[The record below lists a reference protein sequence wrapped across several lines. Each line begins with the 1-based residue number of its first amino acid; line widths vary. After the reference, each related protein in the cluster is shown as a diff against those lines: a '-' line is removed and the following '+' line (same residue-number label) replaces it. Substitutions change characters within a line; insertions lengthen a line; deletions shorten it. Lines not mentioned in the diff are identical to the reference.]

1 MRDLVGLVE
10 GLDGGRDGGERCD
23 LRAGKELGFE
33 LIGEDEVG
41 VLEEAF
47 VSRYFV
53 FGDVESSFV
62 AHYWVQYCHILLVC
76 VSKWKE
82 KRFGYTPEECA
93 RLCAC
98 TTLEVSSNLADCLY
112 AFRGGNV
119 ARDEDGEIVQE

>member
-53 FGDVESSFV
+53 FWDVESSFV
-62 AHYWVQYCHILLVC
+62 AHYWVQYCPVLSVC
-76 VSKWKE
+76 VEMEGEGMWIYPRRMSP
-82 KRFGYTPEECA
+82 T
-93 RLCAC
+93 LCLHDA
-98 TTLEVSSNLADCLY
+98 
-112 AFRGGNV
+112 
-119 ARDEDGEIVQE
+119 